1 MNKSVKVIA
10 LCGVIGLTAVS
21 CQKENLVENP
31 GVVAQN
37 DTVRTVLY
45 NIDGVE
51 HRISLV
57 GEDAWNDFL
66 QHMFALAEEGHKV
79 SFRNEDKTASI
90 VPTKETVTF
99 STKKKSE
106 AYAWCA
112 EMAEAGY
119 DVLLEYDA
127 TTGMYNCTATRP

>member
-1 MNKSVKVIA
+1 MNRTLKTIA

-106 AYAWCA
+106 AYAWCD

-119 DVLLEYDA
+119 EVFLEYDA